1 MMLEYNTVK
10 LLTKSDIDIIIPGVQ
25 KLMLMAW
32 TVPIITII
40 TPTRMVGL
48 NLLKRAMQF
57 FVSLSRCLAT
67 VSPF

>member
-10 LLTKSDIDIIIPGVQ
+10 LLTKSDTDIIIPGVQ

-32 TVPIITII
+32 TVPIITIM

-48 NLLKRAMQF
+48 NLLKKSNA
-57 FVSLSRCLAT
+57 VLC
-67 VSPF
+67 